1 MKVGNFYLAAVSALS
16 IAAAASLLS
25 GCEPANSQPH
35 AGLPP
40 PEVAVVTVQP
50 QSVPAT
56 FEYIGQTAGSREV
69 EVRARV
75 TGIVLKRNYREG
87 APVAQ
92 GQSMFTIDPA
102 PFEVAA
108 ARAEAALASAEA
120 KLAQAKRN
128 SARLKPLFEIKAAS
142 QKDYDDAASAEQVAE
157 AEVKTAHA
165 NLADARLSL
174 GYTRVEAPITGIA
187 SRAQRSEG
195 NYVSGPDVLLTT
207 VSQIDPIYVLFG
219 VADEERVRLA
229 READAGRLMLPRDG
243 RFEVTVKL
251 ADGSVYSEAGKP
263 NFTDVRVSGSTSTSE
278 ARAELPNP
286 AGFLHPGQFVRVAL
300 KGAERPGAILVPQ
313 RAVLEGPKGKFVY
326 VVNAESKAEPRP
338 VELGDWQGNAWI
350 VTAGLNAGDKVIVDG
365 VMKIGPGAPV
375 TVAAVPDGEAAKI
388 SQQAPGNGPKGGHA
402 PLAVAKK

>member
-1 MKVGNFYLAAVSALS
+1 MKLRDSYLT
-16 IAAAASLLS
+16 AAAALSSAAVAALLS

-35 AGLPP
+35 AGMRP

-142 QKDYDDAASAEQVAE
+142 QKDFDDAAYAEKVEGGWVDAKGMFLAGVGAGPVYELLGKKGLGTAEFPPQETALIDGEVAFRQHSGGH
-157 AEVKTAHA
+157 T
-165 NLADARLSL
+165 
-174 GYTRVEAPITGIA
+174 TGP
-187 SRAQRSEG
+187 
-195 NYVSGPDVLLTT
+195 NWPT
-207 VSQIDPIYVLFG
+207 F
-219 VADEERVRLA
+219 
-229 READAGRLMLPRDG
+229 LP
-243 RFEVTVKL
+243 F
-251 ADGSVYSEAGKP
+251 
-263 NFTDVRVSGSTSTSE
+263 
-278 ARAELPNP
+278 
-286 AGFLHPGQFVRVAL
+286 
-300 KGAERPGAILVPQ
+300 AERYIKARSTTPSTEPASHTVP
-313 RAVLEGPKGKFVY
+313 RSMTRT
-326 VVNAESKAEPRP
+326 ESAMQATTPR
-338 VELGDWQGNAWI
+338 LW
-350 VTAGLNAGDKVIVDG
+350 
-365 VMKIGPGAPV
+365 VMN
-375 TVAAVPDGEAAKI
+375 
-388 SQQAPGNGPKGGHA
+388 SM
-402 PLAVAKK
+402 LR

>member
-1 MKVGNFYLAAVSALS
+1 MKVKNSYLAAAAALS
-16 IAAAASLLS
+16 VAAVAALLS

-35 AGLPP
+35 AGMQP
-40 PEVAVVTVQP
+40 PEVAVVTVRP

-56 FEYIGQTAGSREV
+56 FEYVGQTAGSREV

-157 AEVKTAHA
+157 AEVKTARA
-165 NLADARLSL
+165 NLADARLNL
-174 GYTRVEAPITGIA
+174 GYTRVEAPIAGIA

-219 VADEERVRLA
+219 VSDEERVRLA
-229 READAGRLMLPRDG
+229 READSGRLVLPRDG

-251 ADGSVYSEAGKP
+251 ADGSVYKEAGKP
-263 NFTDVRVSGSTSTSE
+263 NFTDVRVSGNTSTSE
-278 ARAELPNP
+278 VRAELPNP

-300 KGAERPGAILVPQ
+300 KGAERPAAILVPQ

-338 VELGDWQGNAWI
+338 VELGDWHGGDWI
-350 VTAGLNAGDKVIVDG
+350 VNSGLASGDRVIVDG
-365 VMKIGPGAPV
+365 VMKIGPGSPVAIAESQPRETAPAENGTPKAEGRAPV
-375 TVAAVPDGEAAKI
+375 VAQK
-388 SQQAPGNGPKGGHA
+388 
-402 PLAVAKK
+402 

>member
-1 MKVGNFYLAAVSALS
+1 MKVRNFHLAAASALS
-16 IAAAASLLS
+16 AAFLVPLLS
-25 GCEPANSQPH
+25 GCEPAHSQPH
-35 AGLPP
+35 GGMPP

-56 FEYIGQTAGSREV
+56 FEYVGQTAGSREV

-128 SARLKPLFEIKAAS
+128 SARLKPLFEVRAAS
-142 QKDYDDAASAEQVAE
+142 QKDYDDAVSAEQVAE
-157 AEVKTAHA
+157 GDAKTARA
-165 NLADARLSL
+165 NLADARLNL

-207 VSQIDPIYVLFG
+207 VSQIDPIYVLFS
-219 VADEERVRLA
+219 VSDEERVRLA
-229 READAGRLMLPRDG
+229 READTGRLKLPRDG

-251 ADGSVYSEAGKP
+251 GDGSVYSESGKP

-286 AGFLHPGQFVRVAL
+286 AGFLHPGQFVRVTL
-300 KGAERPGAILVPQ
+300 KGAERPAAILVPQ
-313 RAVLEGPKGKFVY
+313 RAVLESPKGKFVY
-326 VVNAESKAEPRP
+326 VVNAESKAEPRT

-375 TVAAVPDGEAAKI
+375 TVAATPDADVNKTSPQAAADAAK
-388 SQQAPGNGPKGGHA
+388 GGKA